1 MEAPTLADSDVTQF
15 RMDGART
22 QRDRPIS
29 RLQLGN
35 NFSYPRPDGHA
46 IRHEQSNS
54 RSSVTSNGS
63 LPGMTDSSDSE
74 ASAEDDYHY
83 NTSASE
89 LWDSFWPTGSGKSKH
104 QHKPKSSSMS
114 QSQSSDQFPLDY
126 YTTTIVE
133 GPDDDSVTITQSSQ
147 EQSDAKASQWPL
159 SKPSAT
165 RPSLKPARP
174 TASYSVYPKSTPLP
188 THITQ
193 LPPRISSLTPEPPSR
208 PLKGSKSIPHLKH
221 RATPPSLVLT
231 PSAVPNVTASQ
242 SASTAPDVP
251 LPDSPARL
259 HPSVSSYNIREKSE
273 CHATTSLFP
282 VPVPPIPDQLRS
294 APPQIE
300 RFVSVFDFDSDA
312 ESTSENDTLAKR
324 IARGLH
330 HKKSLKD
337 LGSKKSEGH
346 TKGHKKSASEKSSLS
361 PEKKTAAAMIASGGS
376 LGRKRGGSLGRMLG
390 LKSSK

>member
-1 MEAPTLADSDVTQF
+1 MSMADHRLADSDVLQY
-15 RMDGART
+15 RNVDGART
-22 QRDRPIS
+22 PRERPIS
-29 RLQLGN
+29 RLQLGK

-63 LPGMTDSSDSE
+63 LPGMTDSSDSD
-74 ASAEDDYHY
+74 ASTEDDYHY

-89 LWDSFWPTGSGKSKH
+89 LWDSFWPAGTSKS
-104 QHKPKSSSMS
+104 QHHHKSHSSSMS
-114 QSQSSDQFPLDY
+114 QSQNADRFSLDY
-126 YTTTIVE
+126 YKTTIVE
-133 GPDDDSVTITQSSQ
+133 GPDDDSVTITQANQEHSDTSS
-147 EQSDAKASQWPL
+147 SQWPL
-159 SKPSAT
+159 SKSSLS
-165 RPSLKPARP
+165 RPSLKADRP
-174 TASYSVYPKSTPLP
+174 TTSYSVYPKQTPLP
-188 THITQ
+188 TRITQ

-208 PLKGSKSIPHLKH
+208 PLKGSKSISHLKH
-221 RATPPSLVLT
+221 RATPPSLVLV
-231 PSAVPNVTASQ
+231 PSAAPSATITSQ
-242 SASTAPDVP
+242 TDVVAAD
-251 LPDSPARL
+251 LPARL
-259 HPSVSSYNIREKSE
+259 RPSTSSYNIREKSE
-273 CHATTSLFP
+273 YHATTSLFP
-282 VPVPPIPDQLRS
+282 VPVPPIPDSLRS

-346 TKGHKKSASEKSSLS
+346 LKGHKKSASEKSSLS
-361 PEKKTAAAMIASGGS
+361 PEKKTAAAMLVSGGS
-376 LGRKRGGSLGRMLG
+376 IGRKRGGSLGRMLG